1 MKFFNTRS
9 IHYGIL
15 AVSSVISAV
24 ATTTYAGVALIQYE
38 QAEQYHAHANADTE
52 VDVSSA
58 IPDNI
63 IDLDKAVSIA
73 RGYAQ
78 GKVLEAALS
87 QQQGKLFYVVDFSD
101 HGKVNVVWV
110 DALNGAIR
118 EI

>member
-15 AVSSVISAV
+15 AVSSVISAI

-38 QAEQYHAHANADTE
+38 HAEQYQAHSDLE
-52 VDVSSA
+52 VNVSTA
-58 IPDNI
+58 IPEDI
-63 IDLDKAVSIA
+63 IDFDKAVSIA
-73 RGYAQ
+73 RNYAQ

-87 QQQGKLFYVVDFSD
+87 QKQGKLVYIVDFND
-101 HGKVNVVWV
+101 HGKISVVWV